1 MLYSYQMF
9 PNTGR
14 WYGMCGCCHQCRL
27 CLLPLT
33 YRSRMGEY
41 AARATTT
48 TAWTYAVSYDDSAN
62 SGEATGREI
71 NSNLDAMGW
80 YEFNNER
87 GKLSRTTA
95 GYPSGTKPVAK
106 KHANKWGLYNMVGN
120 VYE

>member
-1 MLYSYQMF
+1 MECAGVVI
-9 PNTGR
+9 NA
-14 WYGMCGCCHQCRL
+14 GCACYRL
-27 CLLPLT
+27 PT
-33 YRSRMGEY
+33 EAEWEY

-62 SGEATGREI
+62 PGEATGREI